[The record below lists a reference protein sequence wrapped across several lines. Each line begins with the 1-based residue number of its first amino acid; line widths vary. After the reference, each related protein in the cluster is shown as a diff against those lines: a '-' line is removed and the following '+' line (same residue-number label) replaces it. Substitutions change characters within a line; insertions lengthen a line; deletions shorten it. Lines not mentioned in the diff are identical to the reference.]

1 MKTKKNMGKLL
12 IDNLYERVLVEPAKK
27 VSGLDNLLIVSGYAT
42 SAMAFHHLNEMQNI
56 QVSLIYGMS
65 VLDGVDYSNH
75 EGFCKLV
82 NDDFN
87 SRFNCSYIY
96 QGIPVHSKIYIW
108 CAGNEPKL
116 SFIGSA
122 NYTQAALTRKKRRE
136 IITSCDAEKSFNYY
150 QSLISDSIDCTHNDV
165 PEYLCLYT
173 GNQQKTEIQ
182 KGSAVPA
189 VDYTGLEHAKTS
201 LVTRSGET
209 GDRSGLNWGQRP
221 EESRNPNQAYLS
233 LPAPVSR
240 SDFFPLRGVH
250 FTVRTDDGK
259 VFVCSRAQDNGK
271 AIHTPHNNSLL
282 GEYFRHRLGLQSG
295 EYVTATH
302 LHAYGRTDIDFYKI
316 DTETYY
322 LDFSI

>member
-1 MKTKKNMGKLL
+1 MGNLL
-12 IDNLYERVLVEPAKK
+12 IDNLYERVLVEPVKK

-56 QVSLIYGMS
+56 QVGLIYGMS
-65 VLDGVDYSNH
+65 VLDGIDYSNH
-75 EGFCKLV
+75 KGFCKLV

-87 SRFNCSYIY
+87 SRFDCSYIY
-96 QGIPVHSKIYIW
+96 KGIPVHSKLYIW
-108 CAGNEPKL
+108 CVGNDPKL

-122 NYTQAALTRKKRRE
+122 NYTQAALMRKKRRE
-136 IITSCDAEKSFNYY
+136 IVTSCDAEKSFDYY
-150 QSLISDSIDCTHNDV
+150 QSLVGDSINCTHNDV
-165 PEYLCLYT
+165 SEYLCLYT
-173 GNQQKTEIQ
+173 GNKQKTEIQ

-221 EESRNPNQAYLS
+221 EEGRDPNQAYLS
-233 LPAPVSR
+233 LPAPVYK

-259 VFVCSRAQDNGK
+259 VFVCSRAQDNSK

-282 GEYFRHRLGLQSG
+282 GEYFRHRLGLQGG

-302 LHAYGRTDIDFYKI
+302 LRTYGRTDIDFYKI
-316 DTETYY
+316 DAETYY